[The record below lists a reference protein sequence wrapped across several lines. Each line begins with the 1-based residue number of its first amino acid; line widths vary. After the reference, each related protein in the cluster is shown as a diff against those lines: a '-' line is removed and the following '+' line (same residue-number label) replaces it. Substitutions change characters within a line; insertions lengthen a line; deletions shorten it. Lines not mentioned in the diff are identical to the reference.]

1 MRRMIKMSW
10 STLLTGAVEFKKG
23 KTYDEVKEAIHYFC
37 KYSGVN
43 EPNIIE
49 QYNDYLKNL
58 HNTTKGAHIVIS
70 NDTIKLIIQD
80 IDWLSDR
87 NDDTINILKLIV
99 AKYKDLIS
107 DVAFSLYYLEE
118 ENAGFKYDFYS
129 DEDPIDDLI
138 TDLITDVVKWKYFK
152 NKYYFDELVKDG
164 IIDEKI
170 AMLYK
175 LKENKEE
182 DD

>member
-1 MRRMIKMSW
+1 MSW
-10 STLLTGAVEFKKG
+10 STLLTGNVDFKKG
-23 KTYDEVKEAIHYFC
+23 KTYDEVKEAIYYFC

-43 EPNIIE
+43 VPNIIE

-58 HNTTKGAHIVIS
+58 HNTTKGAHIVIG
-70 NDTIKLIIQD
+70 NDTIRLIIQD
-80 IDWLSDR
+80 INWISDR

-99 AKYKDLIS
+99 AKYKDLIN
-107 DVAFSLYYLEE
+107 DVAFSLYLLEE
-118 ENAGFKYDFYS
+118 ENAGFQYDFYS
-129 DEDPIDDLI
+129 DEDPIDDLV
-138 TDLITDVVKWKYFK
+138 TDLITDFVKLKYFR